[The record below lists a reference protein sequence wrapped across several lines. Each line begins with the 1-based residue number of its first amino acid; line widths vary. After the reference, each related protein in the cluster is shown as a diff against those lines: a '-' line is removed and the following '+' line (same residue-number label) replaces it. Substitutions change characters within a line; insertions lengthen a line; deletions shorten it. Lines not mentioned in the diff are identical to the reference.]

1 MVIDNMIQGRH
12 ISGDG
17 GEPATRPESN
27 KTTRRVSKKFASLGI
42 SSTRLPYNNFGE
54 DPLKLMLVTINKQVF
69 SLKISQRSECKKYL
83 RCFF

>member
-1 MVIDNMIQGRH
+1 MVNDNMIQGRH

-17 GEPATRPESN
+17 GEPATRHESN
-27 KTTRRVSKKFASLGI
+27 KTTRRVSKKFASLRI

-54 DPLKLMLVTINKQVF
+54 DPLKLMLVTINKQVV
-69 SLKISQRSECKKYL
+69 LLRISQTSEYEKYL